1 MQKQIKL
8 MIYKKWKTVPLIT
21 NKGEIYLLLN
31 LLKKYNLK
39 FLGKYDKWKKKFFQ
53 SSEQFKILRR
63 VW

>member
-1 MQKQIKL
+1 

-39 FLGKYDKWKKKFFQ
+39 FLGKYGK
-53 SSEQFKILRR
+53 
-63 VW
+63 